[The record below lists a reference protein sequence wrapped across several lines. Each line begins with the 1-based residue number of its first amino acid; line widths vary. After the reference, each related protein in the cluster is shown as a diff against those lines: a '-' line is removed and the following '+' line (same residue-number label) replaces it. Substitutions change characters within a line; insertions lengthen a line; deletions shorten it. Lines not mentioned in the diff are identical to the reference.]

1 MASIATVLQLLSIAI
16 VMKNCILI
24 KKLEKLRD

>member
-1 MASIATVLQLLSIAI
+1 MASIATVLQLLSIAN